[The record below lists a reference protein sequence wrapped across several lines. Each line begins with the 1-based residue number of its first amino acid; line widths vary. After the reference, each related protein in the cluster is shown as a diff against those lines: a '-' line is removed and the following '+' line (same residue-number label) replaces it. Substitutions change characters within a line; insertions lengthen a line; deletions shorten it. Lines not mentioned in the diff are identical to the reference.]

1 MNWISLKLRRLSTK
15 LYLVFILMFVTLT
28 AVVVTSYI
36 AIETQGQHL
45 ILTDVLGEQE
55 IMAERVTFTL
65 TSIGEMGL
73 NNPQSYNENIESQ
86 KDVINTYYR
95 RVQDILTGFKNY
107 EFEYT
112 KGNIIELEFAESFRM
127 EFDAVVQANLEI
139 WDEVGYYI
147 EHLTN
152 PNHLEEQG
160 EYAQKLSEL
169 KSLK

>member
-1 MNWISLKLRRLSTK
+1 MSW
-15 LYLVFILMFVTLT
+15 
-28 AVVVTSYI
+28 
-36 AIETQGQHL
+36 
-45 ILTDVLGEQE
+45 GEQE

-169 KSLK
+169 KSLNERVLENASHVTRICREEAERKNGIE